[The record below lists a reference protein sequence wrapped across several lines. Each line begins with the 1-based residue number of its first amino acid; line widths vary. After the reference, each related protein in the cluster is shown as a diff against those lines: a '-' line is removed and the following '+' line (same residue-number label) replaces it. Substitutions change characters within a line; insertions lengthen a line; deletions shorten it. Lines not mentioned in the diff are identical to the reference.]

1 MSMGLQL
8 LLSNVI
14 SIGGNGEIFELKD
27 VHLEEGFALEERN
40 CKPLAKTGL
49 DNMQSDGHKKGER
62 VHESSSPSLS
72 GAAFPVKCT
81 IVVHVTNA
89 HSAAE
94 KNFWPSGSRTKGRT
108 ALQNFKSGNIV
119 LLRST

>member
-1 MSMGLQL
+1 MLMGLQL

-27 VHLEEGFALEERN
+27 VHLEEGFALE
-40 CKPLAKTGL
+40 PLAKTGL

>member
-49 DNMQSDGHKKGER
+49 DNMQSDGHKK
-62 VHESSSPSLS
+62 
-72 GAAFPVKCT
+72 
-81 IVVHVTNA
+81 
-89 HSAAE
+89 E